1 MVFRSLNQARKVV
14 NALIREYGSPVAVH
28 IELGR
33 DLSKSFE
40 DRMEIR
46 KGQKLYAE
54 EKQSA
59 VNLFKETFDGREPSS
74 RNQDLLKFRLYR
86 EQDCQC
92 AYSQKPLEIERL
104 LEVGYVEIDHVLPYS
119 RSFDDS
125 QNNKVLVLA
134 KENREKGNRTPFEY
148 LDGASNS
155 ERWRRFEAWVRGHK
169 GLRRAKRERLLRK
182 AFDEREAREFAER
195 NLNDTRYATRY
206 FSNFVRQNLR
216 FAEGAGDQPV
226 LTPSGAFTSFL
237 RARWGLIKNR
247 EQSDLH
253 HALDAAVV
261 AAASH
266 ALVKR
271 VSDFH
276 RRDELVQLPNGT
288 FADRVTGEILS
299 AEATAALG
307 LHFPKPWEN
316 FHEELMARLAPDG
329 TTYEDKNGVR
339 HEYDFANYTQEERA
353 KVKPIWI
360 SRAPKRR
367 NGGALHQE
375 TIRSAKLLDKG
386 LSYANVKLQDL
397 KLADLDDIV
406 GAYRLD
412 EDGKPVLGADG
423 KPLPDPRNAAL
434 IEILRLR
441 LSAHGGDGKKA
452 FADPVYK
459 PSAPGKKAPLVR
471 TVKLLSTQK
480 GGVRVRGG
488 IADQA
493 SMWRVDVFEKAGKFY
508 LVPIYQSDR
517 RKGAQLPNRAVTLGK
532 NREEWELIEDDA
544 FKFSVCLN
552 DPVTL
557 RQRKD
562 AFTGYFAGLD
572 ISTAAIHIWAHDR
585 NLTIGKDGLYRSL
598 GVKTAHGF
606 EKYHVDVLGHLY
618 SARLEKRRG
627 LA

>member
-1 MVFRSLNQARKVV
+1 
-14 NALIREYGSPVAVH
+14 
-28 IELGR
+28 
-33 DLSKSFE
+33 
-40 DRMEIR
+40 
-46 KGQKLYAE
+46 
-54 EKQSA
+54 
-59 VNLFKETFDGREPSS
+59 
-74 RNQDLLKFRLYR
+74 
-86 EQDCQC
+86 
-92 AYSQKPLEIERL
+92 
-104 LEVGYVEIDHVLPYS
+104 
-119 RSFDDS
+119 
-125 QNNKVLVLA
+125 
-134 KENREKGNRTPFEY
+134 
-148 LDGASNS
+148 
-155 ERWRRFEAWVRGHK
+155 
-169 GLRRAKRERLLRK
+169 
-182 AFDEREAREFAER
+182 
-195 NLNDTRYATRY
+195 
-206 FSNFVRQNLR
+206 LR
-216 FAEGAGDQPV
+216 FAEGAGEQPV

-247 EQSDLH
+247 EQSDKH

-276 RRDELVQLPNGT
+276 RRDELVQLSDGT

-316 FHEELMARLAPDG
+316 FRDELLARLSLDPKVEI
-329 TTYEDKNGVR
+329 TVERFPQYGVDDLAR
-339 HEYDFANYTQEERA
+339 LRP
-353 KVKPIWI
+353 VWV

-375 TIRSAKLLDKG
+375 TIRSAKLIDKG
-386 LSYANVKLQDL
+386 LSYASVKLQDL
-397 KLADLDDIV
+397 KLTDLDDIL
-406 GAYRLD
+406 GACRLD
-412 EDGKPVLGADG
+412 PHGNPVLDAEGKPV
-423 KPLPDPRNAAL
+423 PDPRNASL
-434 IEILRLR
+434 IQLLQQRLQT
-441 LSAHGGDGKKA
+441 HGGDGKKA
-452 FADPVYK
+452 FAEAVHK
-459 PSAPGKKAPLVR
+459 PSAPGKQAPLVR

-517 RKGAQLPNRAVTLGK
+517 RKGAQLPNRAVTPGK